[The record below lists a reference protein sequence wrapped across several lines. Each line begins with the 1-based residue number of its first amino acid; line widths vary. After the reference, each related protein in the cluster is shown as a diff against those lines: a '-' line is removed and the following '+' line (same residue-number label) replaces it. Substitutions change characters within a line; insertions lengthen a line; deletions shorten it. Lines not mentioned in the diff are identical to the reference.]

1 MGAIKQIN
9 PDAVVFGSLAQ
20 ARSALTGK
28 SVKDILDALPGAV
41 KLFDANLRK
50 TYYSR
55 GIISSSLEHCTIF
68 KLNETEAETIS
79 SLLYGRTLPADEFA
93 ARIFGDFRCEV
104 VAVTRGENGA
114 LAFLR
119 DGTCESV
126 PGFQTAIVDTVG
138 AGDAFSAAF
147 LASWLEKRD
156 LKKALR
162 AGNTA
167 GAKTVSHA
175 GAIPE

>member
-1 MGAIKQIN
+1 M
-9 PDAVVFGSLAQ
+9 
-20 ARSALTGK
+20 
-28 SVKDILDALPGAV
+28 
-41 KLFDANLRK
+41 
-50 TYYSR
+50 
-55 GIISSSLEHCTIF
+55 
-68 KLNETEAETIS
+68 
-79 SLLYGRTLPADEFA
+79 
-93 ARIFGDFRCEV
+93 
-104 VAVTRGENGA
+104 
-114 LAFLR
+114 
-119 DGTCESV
+119 
-126 PGFQTAIVDTVG
+126 PGFQTAIVDTIG